1 MNKIN
6 LFKYLCILILSIFIV
21 VLLMVV
27 VATIPREYI
36 KNNIKISANQLGEIG
51 EKSIINLRL

>member
-1 MNKIN
+1 MNKTN

-36 KNNIKISANQLGEIG
+36 KNNIKISSNQLGEIG